1 MGNWDEL
8 QSDLVV
14 LVAKRIG
21 LLEDFLA
28 FGGVCRS
35 WRSAAAKENFKGRP
49 QVPWLMLPEEEE
61 EGEKKSDERR
71 FVSLTKG
78 GMIRRFDVPEAKGKR
93 CVETLGWF
101 VTMSEQGEMSLIH
114 PMSRVKID
122 LPHHNTF
129 KYAYEDGEEDKRNY
143 LQKAVLSS
151 CPSSTDDY
159 VLVVI
164 CGAISWL
171 SFWRPG
177 DKLWTTIETR
187 NGVYYDVTYFKGQF
201 YGVNPL
207 GKVFRCGVGGPDP
220 TLAWLVGAIP
230 SKTLGGK
237 RTYLVELSGRLLL
250 VVRDGC
256 DLDFLPGY
264 VDDDDDTD
272 SIIKDES
279 TVKYGATEFQVFEV
293 DINSNWTW
301 AQITSLGD
309 YALFLGDNASMALD
323 VSKFVGVKPNCIY
336 YTDDNWEAYHCL
348 KRGGGKD
355 MGIYNLEDRTQMPH
369 YNGKEC
375 LSRVSPPIWVTPSFF

>member
-8 QSDLVV
+8 QYDLVV

-35 WRSAAAKENFKGRP
+35 WRSAASKENFKGCS
-49 QVPWLMLPEEEE
+49 QVPWLMLAEEEE
-61 EGEKKSDERR
+61 EEKKSNERR

-114 PMSRVKID
+114 PMFRVKID
-122 LPHHNTF
+122 LPHQNTF
-129 KYAYEDGEEDKRNY
+129 KYADDDGEKDKRVY

-151 CPSSTDDY
+151 CPRSTDDY
-159 VLVVI
+159 VLV
-164 CGAISWL
+164 
-171 SFWRPG
+171 
-177 DKLWTTIETR
+177 
-187 NGVYYDVTYFKGQF
+187 GQF
-201 YGVNPL
+201 YGVNPS
-207 GKVFRCGVGGPDP
+207 GEVFRCGVGGPDP
-220 TLAWLVGAIP
+220 TLARLVGAIP

-237 RTYLVELSGRLLL
+237 RTYLVELSGRLLV

-264 VDDDDDTD
+264 VDNDDDTD
-272 SIIKDES
+272 SMDES
-279 TVKYGATEFQVFEV
+279 TVTYGATEFQVFEV
-293 DINSNWTW
+293 DINSKWTW
-301 AQITSLGD
+301 ARITSLGD
-309 YALFLGDNASMALD
+309 YALFLGDNASIALD

-336 YTDDNWEAYHCL
+336 YTDDNWEAYHHL